1 MAKKSSVENNDKRKR
16 MIDSKRAAREALRA
30 VIKNPA
36 TAFEDR
42 MTAVHKLA
50 EMPRNSSPVRYRN
63 RCKLTGRARGYYR
76 KFAMSRIMLRDLAS
90 AGMLPGVIK
99 ASW

>member
-1 MAKKSSVENNDKRKR
+1 MAKKSSIENNDKRKR
-16 MIDSKRAAREALRA
+16 MIESKRVAREALRIA
-30 VIKNPA
+30 IKNPA
-36 TAFEDR
+36 TTFDDR
-42 MTAVHKLA
+42 MDAVHKLA

-63 RCKLTGRARGYYR
+63 RCKLTGRSRGYYR